1 MQVLRLHDAARR
13 PPSWTG
19 FVRPDQFVAF
29 LSDAASGAP
38 LDGASGELSA
48 PGEANCIVFE
58 TLADAQAF
66 CDASV
71 ERIPSARCEV
81 FAGPGRV
88 ESPLLSVLHPA
99 RAARLETA
107 PRAAR
112 LRVILAVLLLVG
124 AIPLIYYDTWTQR
137 GVLVLPTFLGCSM
150 ILAAARLLFLNQAIR
165 ETERRRLDRLAR
177 HR

>member
-13 PPSWTG
+13 PPNWTG
-19 FVRPDQFVAF
+19 LVRAEQFVVF

-38 LDGASGELSA
+38 LDARSGQLSG

-58 TLADAQAF
+58 TLDDAQAF
-66 CDASV
+66 CDATV
-71 ERIPSARCEV
+71 QRIPSARCEV
-81 FAGPGRV
+81 YAGPGRV
-88 ESPLLSVLHPA
+88 ESPLLSVLNPA
-99 RAARLETA
+99 RAARLDTT

-112 LRVILAVLLLVG
+112 IRVILAVLLLVG

-150 ILAAARLLFLNQAIR
+150 ILAAARLLFLNHAIG